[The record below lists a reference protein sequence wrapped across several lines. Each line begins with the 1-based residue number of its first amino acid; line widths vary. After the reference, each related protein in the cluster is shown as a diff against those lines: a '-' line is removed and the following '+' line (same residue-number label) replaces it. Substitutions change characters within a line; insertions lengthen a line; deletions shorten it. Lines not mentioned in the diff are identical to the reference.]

1 MTQPTRM
8 PRTTLEFIS
17 GVDTPLVPERGE
29 RYYSTPNPT
38 RDSSGS
44 FLGAGG

>member
-8 PRTTLEFIS
+8 PRTTLEFNS

-29 RYYSTPNPT
+29 RYYSTPNPM